1 MSEGY
6 NLLISAGVQRC
17 LAEYDVRSAGVVDR
31 KMRLRTGIHELDEM
45 LCGGFL
51 PGDAVLLAGGAG
63 TGKTTL
69 ALQHLVNG
77 ATQFGENGIYVTFEQ
92 LPNQI
97 YRDSQSLGWDI
108 RKLEDEN
115 KFRLICTSPNI
126 LLEDSGGESILSE
139 PIKEIHARRIVVDS
153 LSHLA
158 MYTGHAELRRE
169 LYRLIMLLKAK
180 GLGSLLIWESGD
192 SSDPSKALP
201 DGGIS
206 FLVDSIVSLKHVEIE
221 STVRKALVV
230 WKMRGSDHDKRL
242 RQYEI
247 TLHGIEVSAPFLNY
261 EGLLTGS
268 PRRSMTEE
276 AANNWAMAFA
286 KNKQKH
292 S

>member
-1 MSEGY
+1 
-6 NLLISAGVQRC
+6 
-17 LAEYDVRSAGVVDR
+17 
-31 KMRLRTGIHELDEM
+31 MRLQTGIHALDDM
-45 LCGGFL
+45 LSGGFL

-92 LPNQI
+92 LPTQI
-97 YRDSQSLGWDI
+97 YRDSENLGWDI

-126 LLEDSGGESILSE
+126 LLETDGGESILSE
-139 PIKEIHARRIVVDS
+139 PIREIHAQRIVIDS

-158 MYTGHAELRRE
+158 MYTGRNELRRE
-169 LYRLIMLLKAK
+169 LYRLIMLFKAR
-180 GLGSLLIWESGD
+180 GLGSLLVWESGE
-192 SSDPSKALP
+192 PSGQSTSWP
-201 DGGIS
+201 DGGIG
-206 FLVDSIVSLKHVEIE
+206 FLVDCIVSLKPVEIE
-221 STVRKALVV
+221 SAIRKALVI

-242 RQYEI
+242 REYEI
-247 TLHGIEVSAPFLNY
+247 TSRGIEVSAPFSNY

-268 PRRSMTEE
+268 PRRSITEE

-286 KNKQKH
+286 KNKQNH

>member
-1 MSEGY
+1 MADRVRGRVAGKDRSE
-6 NLLISAGVQRC
+6 
-17 LAEYDVRSAGVVDR
+17 
-31 KMRLRTGIHELDEM
+31 KMRLRTGIHELDDM
-45 LCGGFL
+45 LRGGFL

-69 ALQHLVNG
+69 AIQHLVNG

-108 RKLEDEN
+108 RKLEDED

-126 LLEDSGGESILSE
+126 LLEDSGGENILSE
-139 PIKEIHARRIVVDS
+139 PIKEIHAQRIVVDS

-158 MYTGHAELRRE
+158 MFTSHDDLRRE

-180 GLGSLLIWESGD
+180 GLGSLLIWESGY
-192 SSDPSKALP
+192 SSDQSKALP

-247 TLHGIEVSAPFLNY
+247 TSNGIEVSAPFSNY

-268 PRRSMTEE
+268 PRSSVTED

>member
-1 MSEGY
+1 
-6 NLLISAGVQRC
+6 
-17 LAEYDVRSAGVVDR
+17 
-31 KMRLRTGIHELDEM
+31 M

-77 ATQFGENGIYVTFEQ
+77 ATQFGESGIYLTFEQ

-97 YRDSQSLGWDI
+97 YRDSQALGWDI
-108 RKLEDEN
+108 RRLEDED

-126 LLEDSGGESILSE
+126 LLEDGGGENILSE
-139 PIKEIHARRIVVDS
+139 PIKEINAQRIVVDS

-158 MYTGHAELRRE
+158 MFTSHDDLRRE

-192 SSDPSKALP
+192 SSDQSKALP

-247 TLHGIEVSAPFLNY
+247 TSHGIEVSSPFTNY

-268 PRRSMTEE
+268 PRRSMTED

>member
-1 MSEGY
+1 MAGRVRGLVAGKGRSE
-6 NLLISAGVQRC
+6 
-17 LAEYDVRSAGVVDR
+17 
-31 KMRLRTGIHELDEM
+31 KMRLRTGIQELDDM
-45 LCGGFL
+45 LRGGFL

-69 ALQHLVNG
+69 AIQHLVNG

-108 RKLEDEN
+108 RKLEDED

-126 LLEDSGGESILSE
+126 LLENGGGENILSE
-139 PIKEIHARRIVVDS
+139 PIKEINAQRIVVDS

-158 MYTGHAELRRE
+158 MFTSHDDLRRE

-180 GLGSLLIWESGD
+180 GLGSLLIWEND
-192 SSDPSKALP
+192 ERSDQSKVLS

-206 FLVDSIVSLKHVEIE
+206 FLVDCVVSLKRVEIE
-221 STVRKALVV
+221 STIRKALVV

-247 TLHGIEVSAPFLNY
+247 TSHGIEVSSPFTNY

-268 PRRSMTEE
+268 PRRSMTED

>member
-1 MSEGY
+1 
-6 NLLISAGVQRC
+6 LQ
-17 LAEYDVRSAGVVDR
+17 
-31 KMRLRTGIHELDEM
+31 TGISELDEM

-69 ALQHLVNG
+69 ALEHLVNG
-77 ATQFGENGIYVTFEQ
+77 ATKFGQSGIYLTFEQ
-92 LPNQI
+92 LPAQI
-97 YRDSQSLGWDI
+97 YRDSQSLGWDL

-115 KFRLICTSPNI
+115 RFRLICTSPNI
-126 LLEDSGGESILSE
+126 LLETGGGESILSE
-139 PIKEIHARRIVVDS
+139 PIREIHAQRIVVDS

-158 MYTGHAELRRE
+158 MFTGHDELRRE
-169 LYRLIMLLKAK
+169 LYRLIMLFKAR
-180 GLGSLLIWESGD
+180 GLGSLIIWESN
-192 SSDPSKALP
+192 DPSGQSGSLE
-201 DGGIS
+201 DGGIR
-206 FLVDSIVSLKHVEIE
+206 FLVDCIVSLKPVEIE

-242 RQYEI
+242 REYEI
-247 TLHGIEVSAPFLNY
+247 TARGVEVSAPFSNY

-268 PRRSMTEE
+268 PSRSMTED